1 MEKMLFFI
9 INVGV
14 YVSSWIIVKAE
25 ICIIKLPNKDNLE
38 SYSQSLKSLLG
49 LFKWHLLWTM
59 SMIKRFCI
67 EILKHKISSLPQKEI
82 LKLEILVLL
91 EFFNI
96 LMIVLIQPLEHHIIS
111 LHKFVNRSL
120 IIKSRIFGV

>member
-1 MEKMLFFI
+1 MEKMYFFI

-14 YVSSWIIVKAE
+14 YVSLWIIVKAE

-38 SYSQSLKSLLG
+38 NYSLSLKSLLG
-49 LFKWHLLWTM
+49 LFKWHLQWTM

-67 EILKHKISSLPQKEI
+67 EILKHKIFSLHQKEI
-82 LKLEILVLL
+82 LKLEILVLP

-96 LMIVLIQPLEHHIIS
+96 LMIVLIQPLEHHITS
-111 LHKFVNRSL
+111 LQKFVNKSL
-120 IIKSRIFGV
+120 IIKSQIFGV